1 MDGATKRISAVLYA
15 AKSTPDEKESNVS
28 QLEEC
33 RSRALG
39 ELGRLLVSEHHEA
52 NKSGWKGD
60 RGDELEA
67 ALKAAEAAAEQD
79 GHAELWVWKSERL
92 ARGSGRK
99 DEARSLL
106 EVFTRC
112 KRAGVTLRSVI
123 DDAYVQDEAMVGMAS
138 KMAEKYSA
146 DLSVNVAKGM
156 NREAKKGRHL
166 GPPPFGYRRDGTR
179 EESRLV
185 VVPEEAAIVR
195 RIFSEYVA
203 GRSLSDIAVGLH
215 RDGVRTKKGTSWRQS
230 TVSGIVRNPVY
241 TGKLT
246 HRGETL
252 DAIHEPIL
260 DAEVWERAAQL
271 VAAAPKKRGR
281 PPKEKRHL
289 FTGGFL
295 RCGVCGE
302 AMVPRTRPE
311 SGYEYYECNG
321 RKLYSCLTGAI
332 RRADID
338 AGVLAHFEQT
348 ALDVEATRE
357 QVIAAMDRKAAE
369 AKALLAAA
377 EREAQGAVARLA
389 RIKRDYT
396 HGELSAAEWREL
408 RGELEPEATAAEA
421 EAERLREQVSSADPR
436 AALGEAEA
444 EVMEQLAQLRATV
457 SGDVSAATDV
467 EAVRA
472 VLMRLFERF
481 VFHPEVPA
489 QAYVELI
496 GNRYWIEPVMNE
508 RAIAGYDEKMEPVLV
523 REPLEQAG
531 NNYAMGSP
539 SRYTRSPE

>member
-1 MDGATKRISAVLYA
+1 MDGATTSIPAVLYA

-33 RSRALG
+33 RSRALD
-39 ELGRLLVSEHHEA
+39 ELGRFLISEHHEA

-67 ALKAAEAAAEQD
+67 ALKAAEHAAEKH
-79 GHAELWVWKSERL
+79 GTAELWVWKSERL

-156 NREAKKGRHL
+156 KREAKKGRHL
-166 GPPPFGYRRDGTR
+166 GPPPLGYRREGKR

-215 RDGVRTKKGTSWRQS
+215 QDGVRTKKGTSWRQS

-252 DAIHEPIL
+252 DAVHEPIL
-260 DAEVWERAAQL
+260 DADLWERAAQL
-271 VAAAPKKRGR
+271 VAATPSKRGR

-295 RCGVCGE
+295 RCGACGE

-311 SGYEYYECNG
+311 SGYEFYECNG
-321 RKLYSCLTGAI
+321 RKLHSCTTGAI

-369 AKALLAAA
+369 VKALLASA
-377 EREAQGAVARLA
+377 EREAQAATARLE
-389 RIKRDYT
+389 RVRGDYT
-396 HGELSAAEWREL
+396 DGELTAAEWREL
-408 RGELEPEATAAEA
+408 RVELEPQAAAADA
-421 EAERLREQVSSADPR
+421 EAERLREQVAANDPR
-436 AALGEAEA
+436 AALGDAEV
-444 EVMEQLAQLRATV
+444 EVMEQLAQLRAAV
-457 SGDVSAATDV
+457 AGEVQAGPDLD
-467 EAVRA
+467 AVRA
-472 VLMRLFERF
+472 VLRRLFERF
-481 VFHPEVPA
+481 IFHPELPA
-489 QAYVELI
+489 QAHVELI
-496 GNRYWIEPVMNE
+496 GSSYWIEPVANE
-508 RAIAGYDEKMEPVLV
+508 LAIAGYDEKLKPLLT
-523 REPLEQAG
+523 RQPLEQAG
-531 NNYAMGSP
+531 NNYGIGSP
-539 SRYTRSPE
+539 LR